1 MTKSI
6 SMDVEFYDKIQQK
19 KESLFEMMNL
29 ESFSQNIQLHT
40 HMFFVWCAHYSRDFV
55 VKQFIF

>member
-1 MTKSI
+1 
-6 SMDVEFYDKIQQK
+6 MDVEFYDKIQQK

-40 HMFFVWCAHYSRDFV
+40 HMFFV
-55 VKQFIF
+55 